1 MSENKFKVP
10 AKSRASSSSAAP
22 SKKKAKETS
31 PAGKREGNTSQA
43 KLEKAKVT
51 HKPSSFP
58 RRSLPDVQDMGNM
71 TRDERINAVLKK
83 EGVKAGSTKTQKVN
97 EEKKPDDRYS
107 GMKKVI
113 AGSKAEEARKRKP
126 EPVYEKK
133 DNSGLYIRIAAA
145 ALAVILLLIVLLL
158 IRRTDSRSDASVI
171 AVSPDSMTLAAPV
184 DEGTVPG
191 FASYTVEIAKG
202 MGAGEVARLF
212 EPVFDSDEFLSYMID
227 RGLTTSIQPGSYI
240 IDSSMSAE
248 EAAQLIT
255 SRVENTSV
263 TVYAGYTLEDI
274 DRMLWSRG
282 FAGRG
287 DFLAACDEL
296 AAEYGMPFVEG
307 YLMSGVYEFTDVH
320 SLAYSML
327 SSTLDWFRSHS
338 QELASSSLSMDEAV
352 RIASMVNRETQDK
365 EQMPFIAAVILN
377 RLEEDMP
384 LGIDATTRYELD
396 DWTGKL
402 PQSAYEKITP
412 YNTRRQ
418 KGLPP
423 SGIGCPSPAS
433 LESVL
438 EPADTGAL
446 YYLHDK
452 DGRLYTSST
461 YEEHL
466 ETYER
471 LY

>member
-10 AKSRASSSSAAP
+10 AKSRVSSSDAASAKKTKGTAP
-22 SKKKAKETS
+22 VKKSAV
-31 PAGKREGNTSQA
+31 NTAQS

-51 HKPSSFP
+51 RKPASFP
-58 RRSLPDVQDMGNM
+58 QRSLPDVQDMGNM
-71 TRDERINAVLKK
+71 TREERINAVLKR
-83 EGVKAGSTKTQKVN
+83 EGVKVRSTKQQK
-97 EEKKPDDRYS
+97 ESTEKKAADRYS

-113 AGSKAEEARKRKP
+113 AGSKAEEGRKRKP

-145 ALAVILLLIVLLL
+145 ALAVIFLLIVLVL
-158 IRRTDSRSDASVI
+158 IRRAGSSSDASST
-171 AVSPDSMTLAAPV
+171 AVSSDAMTSAAHVEDSA
-184 DEGTVPG
+184 EPG
-191 FASYTVEIAKG
+191 FYSHTVEITKG
-202 MGAGEVARLF
+202 MGAGEVSRLF
-212 EPVFDSDEFLSYMID
+212 EPVLDSDEFLSYLVD
-227 RGLTTSIQPGSYI
+227 SGLTTSIQPGIYI
-240 IDSSMSAE
+240 IDSSMTAE
-248 EAAQLIT
+248 EAAHLIT
-255 SRVENTSV
+255 SRVENNSV
-263 TVYAGYTLEDI
+263 TIYAGYTLEDI

-282 FAGRG
+282 FAGRRA
-287 DFLAACDEL
+287 FLSACDEL
-296 AAEYGMPFVEG
+296 ASEYGMSFVEG

-338 QELASSSLSMDEAV
+338 QELASSSLSMDDAV
-352 RIASMVNRETQDK
+352 RIASMVNRETQDE
-365 EQMPFIAAVILN
+365 EQMPVIAAVILN
-377 RLEEDMP
+377 RIEEDMP

-396 DWTGKL
+396 DWTGDL

-452 DGRLYTSST
+452 QGRLYTSST

-466 ETYER
+466 KTYER

>member
-10 AKSRASSSSAAP
+10 AKSRVSSSDAASAKKTKGTAP
-22 SKKKAKETS
+22 VKKSAV
-31 PAGKREGNTSQA
+31 NTAQS

-51 HKPSSFP
+51 RKPASFP
-58 RRSLPDVQDMGNM
+58 QRSLPDVQDMGNM
-71 TRDERINAVLKK
+71 TREERINAVLKR
-83 EGVKAGSTKTQKVN
+83 EGVKVRSTKQQK
-97 EEKKPDDRYS
+97 ESTEKKAADRYS

-113 AGSKAEEARKRKP
+113 AGSKAEEGRKRKP

-145 ALAVILLLIVLLL
+145 ALAVIFLFIVLVL
-158 IRRTDSRSDASVI
+158 IRRAGSSSDASST
-171 AVSPDSMTLAAPV
+171 AVSSDAMTSAAHVEDSA
-184 DEGTVPG
+184 EPG
-191 FASYTVEIAKG
+191 FYSHTVEIAKG

-227 RGLTTSIQPGSYI
+227 SGLTTSIQPGSYI

-307 YLMSGVYEFTDVH
+307 YLMSGVYEFTDVQG
-320 SLAYSML
+320 LAYSML

-365 EQMPFIAAVILN
+365 DQMPFIAAVILN

>member
-22 SKKKAKETS
+22 SKKKAKETA

-184 DEGTVPG
+184 EDVTVPG
-191 FASYTVEIAKG
+191 FASYTVEIA
-202 MGAGEVARLF
+202 
-212 EPVFDSDEFLSYMID
+212 
-227 RGLTTSIQPGSYI
+227 
-240 IDSSMSAE
+240 
-248 EAAQLIT
+248 
-255 SRVENTSV
+255 N
-263 TVYAGYTLEDI
+263 
-274 DRMLWSRG
+274 
-282 FAGRG
+282 
-287 DFLAACDEL
+287 
-296 AAEYGMPFVEG
+296 
-307 YLMSGVYEFTDVH
+307 
-320 SLAYSML
+320 
-327 SSTLDWFRSHS
+327 
-338 QELASSSLSMDEAV
+338 
-352 RIASMVNRETQDK
+352 
-365 EQMPFIAAVILN
+365 
-377 RLEEDMP
+377 
-384 LGIDATTRYELD
+384 
-396 DWTGKL
+396 
-402 PQSAYEKITP
+402 
-412 YNTRRQ
+412 
-418 KGLPP
+418 
-423 SGIGCPSPAS
+423 
-433 LESVL
+433 
-438 EPADTGAL
+438 
-446 YYLHDK
+446 
-452 DGRLYTSST
+452 
-461 YEEHL
+461 
-466 ETYER
+466 
-471 LY
+471 

>member
-10 AKSRASSSSAAP
+10 AKSKASSSDAASA
-22 SKKKAKETS
+22 KKTTGTS
-31 PAGKREGNTSQA
+31 TVKKREGNTAQS

-51 HKPSSFP
+51 RKPASFP
-58 RRSLPDVQDMGNM
+58 QRSLPDVQDMGNM
-71 TRDERINAVLKK
+71 TREERINAVLKR
-83 EGVKAGSTKTQKVN
+83 EGVKVRSTKQQK
-97 EEKKPDDRYS
+97 ESTEKKTADRYS

-113 AGSKAEEARKRKP
+113 AGSKAEEGRKRKP

-145 ALAVILLLIVLLL
+145 ALAVIFLLIVLVL
-158 IRRTDSRSDASVI
+158 IRRAGSSSDASST
-171 AVSPDSMTLAAPV
+171 AVSSDAMTSAAHVEDSA
-184 DEGTVPG
+184 EPG
-191 FASYTVEIAKG
+191 FYSHTVEITKG
-202 MGAGEVARLF
+202 MGAGEVSRLL
-212 EPVFDSDEFLSYMID
+212 EPVLDSDEFLSYLVD
-227 RGLTTSIQPGSYI
+227 SGLTTSIQPGIYI
-240 IDSSMSAE
+240 IDSSMTAE
-248 EAAQLIT
+248 EAAHLIT
-255 SRVENTSV
+255 SRVENNSV
-263 TVYAGYTLEDI
+263 TIYAGYTLEDI

-282 FAGRG
+282 FA
-287 DFLAACDEL
+287 
-296 AAEYGMPFVEG
+296 EYGMSFVEG

-338 QELASSSLSMDEAV
+338 QELASSSLSMDDAV
-352 RIASMVNRETQDK
+352 RIASMVNRETQDE
-365 EQMPFIAAVILN
+365 EQMPVIAAVILN
-377 RLEEDMP
+377 RIEEDMP

-396 DWTGKL
+396 DWTGDL

-452 DGRLYTSST
+452 QGRLYTSST

-466 ETYER
+466 KTYER